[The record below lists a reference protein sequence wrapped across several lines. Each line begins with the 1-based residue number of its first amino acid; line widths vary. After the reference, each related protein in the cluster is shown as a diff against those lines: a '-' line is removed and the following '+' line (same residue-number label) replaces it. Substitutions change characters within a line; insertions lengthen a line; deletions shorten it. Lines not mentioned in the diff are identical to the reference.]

1 MAGEFFSFWVEEL
14 WGSSLLALA
23 GTGFIYAVIGIMGKM
38 SFFLLFTMLSL
49 YFLVFGLGF
58 YGMIFWLPIFLFSMA
73 YFFLQ
78 VYKFLQK
85 TD

>member
-1 MAGEFFSFWVEEL
+1 MEFFTYWVNEV
-14 WGSSLLALA
+14 WGSALLTLC
-23 GTGFIYAVIGIMGKM
+23 GTGLIFAVIGIMGKM
-38 SFFLLFTMLSL
+38 SYFLLFSMLSL

-58 YGMIFWLPIFLFSMA
+58 YGMAFWLPIFLFSMI

-78 VYKFLQK
+78 IYKFLQK

>member
-1 MAGEFFSFWVEEL
+1 MAVDFFSFWVESL
-14 WGSSLLALA
+14 WGSALLTLF

-38 SFFLLFTMLSL
+38 SYFLLASMLML

-58 YGMIFWLPIFLFSMA
+58 YGMIFWFPVFLFSMI

-78 VYKFLQK
+78 IYKFLQK